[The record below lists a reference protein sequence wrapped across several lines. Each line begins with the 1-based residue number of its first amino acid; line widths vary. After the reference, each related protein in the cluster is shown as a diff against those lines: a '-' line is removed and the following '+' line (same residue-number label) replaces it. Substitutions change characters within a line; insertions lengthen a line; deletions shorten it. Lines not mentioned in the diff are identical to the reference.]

1 MANLETTYLGLK
13 LKNPIIVS
21 SSGLT
26 NSVDQ
31 IKKLAAAGAG
41 AVVLKSLFEEQINH
55 EINSEMLGGQGFDY
69 PEAMDYVREYTREN
83 SVAAY
88 LNMIKEVKAAVDIP
102 IIASINCFSADEW
115 VNFAQEIENAG
126 ADALELNVFR
136 VNTDKNSDA
145 GEYED
150 IYYNVA
156 ENVSNVISI
165 PVSMKL
171 GPYFS
176 NLVHVLDRL
185 SVSGAKGVVLF
196 NRFYEPDID
205 IHTLNLTSAEVFST
219 PSDIRQSLRWVAIAS
234 SKIKKMDI
242 AASTGIHDGTAVVK
256 QLLAGAAATQVCS
269 AVYKNGPSVITR
281 MVEFLESWMQEQG
294 FSAIDDFKAKMS
306 YRNMKNPALYER
318 AQFMK
323 YFSNFE

>member
-1 MANLETTYLGLK
+1 MVNLETTYLGLK
-13 LKNPIIVS
+13 LKNPIVVS

-26 NSVDQ
+26 NSVEQ

-55 EINSEMLGGQGFDY
+55 EINNEVVGGQGFDY

-83 SVAAY
+83 SVSSY
-88 LNMIKEVKAAVDIP
+88 LNLIKEVKKTVDIP
-102 IIASINCFSADEW
+102 VIASINCFSADEW

-145 GEYED
+145 AEYEE
-150 IYYNVA
+150 IYYSVA
-156 ENVSNVISI
+156 ENVNNVLSI

-176 NLVHVLDRL
+176 NLLHVIDRL
-185 SVSGAKGVVLF
+185 SVAGAKGVVLF

-205 IHTLNLTSAEVFST
+205 IHTLRVTSAEVFST

-234 SKIKKMDI
+234 SKIRKMDI

-256 QLLAGAAATQVCS
+256 QLLAGASVTQVCS

-281 MVEFLESWMQEQG
+281 MVEFLENWMQEQK
-294 FSAIDDFKAKMS
+294 FKAIDEFKGRMN
-306 YRNMKNPALYER
+306 YRNMKDPALYER

>member
-13 LKNPIIVS
+13 LKNPVVVS

-26 NSVDQ
+26 NSVEQ
-31 IKKLAAAGAG
+31 IKKLEAAGAG

-55 EINSEMLGGQGFDY
+55 EVNNEVRGGHGFDY

-83 SVAAY
+83 SVSAY
-88 LNMIKEVKAAVDIP
+88 LTLIEEAKAAVNIP

-136 VNTDKNSDA
+136 VNTDKNSEP
-145 GEYED
+145 GSYES
-150 IYYNVA
+150 IYFQIA
-156 ENVSNVISI
+156 ETVSEVVSI

-176 NLVHVLDRL
+176 DLVHVVDRL

-205 IHTLNLTSAEVFST
+205 IHTLSLTSAEVFSN
-219 PSDIRQSLRWVAIAS
+219 PSDIRQSLRWVAIVS
-234 SKIKKMDI
+234 SKIKKTDI

-256 QLLAGAAATQVCS
+256 QLLAGASVAQVCS
-269 AVYKNGPSVITR
+269 AVYKNGPEVITR
-281 MVEFLESWMQEQG
+281 MVEFIESWMQEHNFSFIKDFQG
-294 FSAIDDFKAKMS
+294 KMN

-323 YFSNFE
+323 YFSKFE

>member
-1 MANLETTYLGLK
+1 MANLETTYLGIK

-26 NSVDQ
+26 NSVEQ

-55 EINSEMLGGQGFDY
+55 EINNEMVGGQGFDY
-69 PEAMDYVREYTREN
+69 PEAVDYIREYTWEN

-88 LNMIKEVKAAVDIP
+88 LNMIKELKTEVDIP
-102 IIASINCFSADEW
+102 IIASINCFSDDEW
-115 VNFAQEIENAG
+115 VNFAQEIESAG

-136 VNTDKNSDA
+136 VNTDKNSAASD
-145 GEYED
+145 YEE
-150 IYYNVA
+150 IYYNIA
-156 ENVSNVISI
+156 ENVGNVLSI

-176 NLVHVLDRL
+176 NLIHVIDRL

-205 IHTLNLTSAEVFST
+205 IHTLSLTSAEVFST

-234 SKIKKMDI
+234 SKNKKMDI
-242 AASTGIHDGTAVVK
+242 AASTGIHDGSAVVK
-256 QLLAGAAATQVCS
+256 QLLAGASVTQVCS
-269 AVYKNGPSVITR
+269 AVYKNGPAIITH
-281 MVEFLESWMQEQG
+281 MVEFLESWMQEQKFIG
-294 FSAIDDFKAKMS
+294 IDDFKGRMN
-306 YRNMKNPALYER
+306 YRNMKNPVLYER